1 METDQ
6 KLAERCLSGDPEAW
20 NILVRTHQK
29 RIYNMAYRFT
39 RRFDVAEELTQDVF
53 MKIYQNLGS
62 FRPEDG
68 SLQNWLL
75 RVGRNCIIDQYR
87 HTRWQKNLEGSDALE
102 THEIADSRN
111 GRADETLY
119 RHEKARAL
127 IEAVHS
133 LPEDL
138 KQAVLLRDIEGM
150 TYQEIAGLLSIP
162 EGTVKSRINRGRIEL
177 AKLLRGGDI
186 RDLL

>member
-75 RVGRNCIIDQYR
+75 RGENRNVKVKLQVQGNAVEVEYAPSAMSPCDIQGLVAKL
-87 HTRWQKNLEGSDALE
+87 TGALP
-102 THEIADSRN
+102 
-111 GRADETLY
+111 
-119 RHEKARAL
+119 KPARA
-127 IEAVHS
+127 
-133 LPEDL
+133 
-138 KQAVLLRDIEGM
+138 
-150 TYQEIAGLLSIP
+150 
-162 EGTVKSRINRGRIEL
+162 
-177 AKLLRGGDI
+177 
-186 RDLL
+186 